1 MTNQLGMF
9 AITVILLCASLPVL
23 ATDQNYLCPTTSCDN
38 TTTGIQIRFPFRLNT
53 QPSYCGLPSP
63 WFELSCRDNMTLLH
77 VQPSP
82 LEVYVVGIDYKGL
95 VLKVNDTKGCS
106 AGLLYNLNLSASPFK
121 FHSGYRYD
129 NNITFLDCSQ
139 HYTDSDIDPLP
150 ARCMNSPGHD
160 IYYLRGY
167 PMSSLPV
174 DCFVTKTIQ
183 CSYFIKL
190 DDQAIDLTWD
200 LSFCRHCEN
209 KGGRCGFKKKTT
221 PEIGCYG
228 IYPNRGNDDNP

>member
-1 MTNQLGMF
+1 MTNQLRML

-95 VLKVNDTKGCS
+95 VLKVMIPKAVRQAYSTTS
-106 AGLLYNLNLSASPFK
+106 ISPPLLLSSTVAS
-121 FHSGYRYD
+121 D
-129 NNITFLDCSQ
+129 MTTI
-139 HYTDSDIDPLP
+139 
-150 ARCMNSPGHD
+150 SP
-160 IYYLRGY
+160 
-167 PMSSLPV
+167 S
-174 DCFVTKTIQ
+174 
-183 CSYFIKL
+183 
-190 DDQAIDLTWD
+190 
-200 LSFCRHCEN
+200 
-209 KGGRCGFKKKTT
+209 
-221 PEIGCYG
+221 
-228 IYPNRGNDDNP
+228 